1 MDVVQKTIAKNLL
14 KIRKEK
20 GLSLEKTAELTGVS
34 KAMLGQIERNE
45 SNPTVST
52 LWKIA
57 KGLKISF
64 SSLMKEEE
72 QSVTVVNAQNQH
84 PVVDENGAYKVYSVF
99 PFEPGKQ
106 FEMYTVTI
114 DSLYIHKAEAHMKGV
129 EEYIVVESG
138 ELVLSVND
146 VEYRLSKGQ
155 AVRFRAD
162 VPHAYENKSDSMV
175 KLTVMIYY
183 PEL

>member
-64 SSLMKEEE
+64 SSLL
-72 QSVTVVNAQNQH
+72 
-84 PVVDENGAYKVYSVF
+84 YSVH
-99 PFEPGKQ
+99 
-106 FEMYTVTI
+106 I
-114 DSLYIHKAEAHMKGV
+114 
-129 EEYIVVESG
+129 
-138 ELVLSVND
+138 LSPLLIFHRVD
-146 VEYRLSKGQ
+146 
-155 AVRFRAD
+155 
-162 VPHAYENKSDSMV
+162 
-175 KLTVMIYY
+175 
-183 PEL
+183 